1 VSGLTLWT
9 NQEIKKLKQ
18 DIDFL
23 YDSMCRDFGISKFMD
38 LFREEPLVNI
48 AEKKDSFVVRADLP
62 DLEPEDLDVSVTDDL
77 LIIRGEKR
85 EKISYEKDEIK
96 RSRSFSSRVRLPSR
110 VKIENI
116 RASYKEGILEIVLP
130 KYRAPSVSLPV
141 KILKK

>member
-1 VSGLTLWT
+1 MSGLTLWT
-9 NQEIKKLKQ
+9 NQEIKKLRR

-23 YDSMCRDFGISKFMD
+23 YDHMCRDFGISKFMD
-38 LFREEPLVNI
+38 LLREEPLVDI
-48 AEKKDSFVVRADLP
+48 VEKKDGFVVRANLP
-62 DLEPEDLDVSVTDDL
+62 DLDPEDLDVSVIDDQ

-85 EKISYEKDEIK
+85 EKISNKKDEIK

-116 RASYKEGILEIVLP
+116 RASYKEGVLEIVLP
-130 KYRAPSVSLPV
+130 KYRSPVSLPV

>member
-1 VSGLTLWT
+1 MSGLTLWT
-9 NQEIKKLKQ
+9 NQEIKKLRR

-23 YDSMCRDFGISKFMD
+23 YDHMCRDFGISKFMD
-38 LFREEPLVNI
+38 LLREEPLVDI
-48 AEKKDSFVVRADLP
+48 VEKKDGFVVRANLP
-62 DLEPEDLDVSVTDDL
+62 DLDPEDLDVSVIDDQ

-85 EKISYEKDEIK
+85 EKISNKKDEIK

-116 RASYKEGILEIVLP
+116 RASYKEGVLEIVLP
-130 KYRAPSVSLPV
+130 KYRSSVSLPV

>member
-1 VSGLTLWT
+1 MSGLTLWT
-9 NQEIKKLKQ
+9 NQEIKKLRR

-23 YDSMCRDFGISKFMD
+23 YDRMCRDFGISKFMD
-38 LFREEPLVNI
+38 LLREEPLVDI
-48 AEKKDSFVVRADLP
+48 VEKKDGFVVRANLP
-62 DLEPEDLDVSVTDDL
+62 DLDPEDLDVSVIDDQ

-85 EKISYEKDEIK
+85 EKISNKKDEIK

-116 RASYKEGILEIVLP
+116 RASYKEGVLEIVLP
-130 KYRAPSVSLPV
+130 KYRSSVSLPV

>member
-1 VSGLTLWT
+1 MSGLTLWT
-9 NQEIKKLKQ
+9 NQEIKKLRR

-23 YDSMCRDFGISKFMD
+23 YDRMCRDFGISKFMV
-38 LFREEPLVNI
+38 LLREEPLVDI
-48 AEKKDSFVVRADLP
+48 VEKKDGFVVRANLP
-62 DLEPEDLDVSVTDDL
+62 DLDPEDLDVSVIDDQ

-85 EKISYEKDEIK
+85 EKISNKKDEIK

-116 RASYKEGILEIVLP
+116 RASYKEGVLEIVLP
-130 KYRAPSVSLPV
+130 KYRSSVSLPV